1 MQALRPTAAQ
11 KDSRTRF
18 FCLPT
23 RIVWQDAGGGQIENP
38 DTLLREDETFCRMT
52 PGSGPGPAMVI
63 DFGRELNGG
72 VSLDIVATHPN
83 HHTRQAKIRL
93 RFGESVSEVM
103 GEPDKTH
110 ALHDFVLLFPGMAKQ
125 EIGTTGFRFIRLDLL
140 DPDSPIDLRQ
150 IHAIAVERD
159 LEYKGHFES
168 SDPLLDQ
175 IWQVGARTVHLCCQD
190 YILDGIKRD
199 RLVWMGDTHPQVH
212 VIVSVFGNIDIIPES
227 LRVLRDRTPLPGWM
241 NGISSYSLW
250 WVLSL
255 WDWYLY
261 SGDKNF
267 LQSQAEYLA
276 GLIDQ
281 ILQYIDPA
289 GREKLEARFLEWASN
304 RDHAA
309 ISEGFQALLVWTF
322 KTASFIS
329 EELGESAL
337 AAKCRS
343 TVKLLLSPPIH
354 PIAGKNVSSL
364 RVLAGMADAKTVNE
378 TCLAKDPARGL
389 SPWFGFY
396 VLQARAL
403 AGDYSGGLDLIRE
416 YWGGMLE
423 LGATSFWEHFDIA
436 WTQNAARIDELTP
449 PGKHDVHVEYGD
461 YSFKGLVQSLCH
473 GWGGGPT
480 AWLSQEV
487 LGIRVIEP
495 GFKKIRIEPHLGDLN
510 FARGTFPTPFGLI
523 RVDHS
528 RKADG
533 SVKVHYEVPAGVEVE
548 KT

>member
-1 MQALRPTAAQ
+1 MQALRPTAAK

-23 RIVWQDAGGGQIENP
+23 RVVWQDAGAGKIENP
-38 DTLLREDETFCRMT
+38 DALLREDETFCRMT
-52 PGSGPGPAMVI
+52 PGSGPGPAIVI

-72 VSLDIVATHPN
+72 VSLDIIATHPN
-83 HHTRQAKIRL
+83 HHTRQAKIRV

-103 GEPDKTH
+103 GEPDTTH
-110 ALHDFVLLFPGMAKQ
+110 AIHDFVLLFPGMARQ

-140 DPDSPIDLRQ
+140 DPDSRIDIRQ
-150 IHAIAVERD
+150 IHAVALERD
-159 LEYKGHFES
+159 LVYKGQFES

-175 IWQVGARTVHLCCQD
+175 IWYVGARTVHLCCQD

-212 VIVSVFGNIDIIPES
+212 VIVSAFGNIDIIPES
-227 LRVLRDRTPLPGWM
+227 LQILRDRTPLPGWM

-261 SGDKNF
+261 SGDKKF
-267 LQSQAEYLA
+267 LQSQVEYLA
-276 GLIDQ
+276 GLVDQ
-281 ILQYIDPA
+281 ILQYIDPS
-289 GREKLEARFLEWASN
+289 GREKLDARFLEWASN
-304 RDHAA
+304 RDLAV

-322 KTASFIS
+322 KAASLIS

-337 AAKCRS
+337 AVKCRS
-343 TVKLLLSPPIH
+343 TVKLLLLPPIN
-354 PIAGKNVSSL
+354 PIASKNVNSL
-364 RVLAGMADAKTVNE
+364 RVLAGMADAGEVNKKY
-378 TCLAKDPARGL
+378 LAVDPARGL

-396 VLQARAL
+396 VLQVRAQ
-403 AGDYSGGLDLIRE
+403 AGDYSGCLDLIRN
-416 YWGGMLE
+416 YWGGMLD
-423 LGATSFWEHFDIA
+423 LGATTFWEHFDIA

-449 PGKHDVHVEYGD
+449 PGKHDVHAEYGD
-461 YSFKGLVQSLCH
+461 FSFKGLVQSLCH

-480 AWLSQEV
+480 AWLSREV

-495 GFKKIRIEPHLGDLN
+495 GFKKIRIEPHLGDLV
-510 FARGTFPTPFGLI
+510 FARGTFPTPLGLI
-523 RVDHS
+523 RVDHA
-528 RKADG
+528 RKPDG
-533 SVKVHYEVPAGVEVE
+533 SVNVQYEVPSDITVE
-548 KT
+548 KS